1 MLSVAGHDDD
11 VNSVTFADAASSNVF
26 VSGSDDAMLK
36 VWDRRSLVRGK
47 PAGSLPGHTEGI
59 TYISPKGDGRYCISN
74 SKDQS
79 VRLWDLRNL
88 RSTEA
93 VERWAPLDYGLRNW
107 DYRYMPYRRPRYYSH
122 PEDCSVMT
130 YRTSLFF
137 FSHRRP
143 LGPAYAD
150 SVLFQPPGDYRAAV
164 YLFWQRG
171 WAHSCTLLR

>member
-1 MLSVAGHDDD
+1 MCIRDS
-11 VNSVTFADAASSNVF
+11 
-26 VSGSDDAMLK
+26 
-36 VWDRRSLVRGK
+36 
-47 PAGSLPGHTEGI
+47 
-59 TYISPKGDGRYCISN
+59 CISN

-130 YRTSLFF
+130 YRTSFF
-137 FSHRRP
+137 
-143 LGPAYAD
+143 LT
-150 SVLFQPPGDYRAAV
+150 QAAT
-164 YLFWQRG
+164 R
-171 WAHSCTLLR
+171 SCVR